1 MVTEPALSKYLSHGS
16 NWQELMSEF
25 SDYSYAYCMK
35 YSLVESNADAL
46 KTRNKKNRKAV
57 RWAKWLLNDNHQ
69 LTDEGIKI
77 CTQIVQLKNYL
88 EEFSYLL
95 NERNIKEVSLW
106 DEYILAAAALDILD
120 KDS

>member
-1 MVTEPALSKYLSHGS
+1 
-16 NWQELMSEF
+16 MSEF

-77 CTQIVQLKNYL
+77 RTQIVQLKNYL
-88 EEFSYLL
+88 EEFSY
-95 NERNIKEVSLW
+95 
-106 DEYILAAAALDILD
+106 
-120 KDS
+120 

>member
-1 MVTEPALSKYLSHGS
+1 
-16 NWQELMSEF
+16 MSEF

-77 CTQIVQLKNYL
+77 YTQIVQLKNYL
-88 EEFSYLL
+88 EEFSLL
-95 NERNIKEVSLW
+95 SKRNIKEVSLW